1 MIYTF
6 HACVINECKS
16 GLEEGKGLQE
26 RQSTRFQKYFSEP
39 TIFPKVRAASY
50 FDIDIDILLDDV
62 LVCTRITTE
71 EAMITDIIN
80 VQQMLYIFLYS
91 FSRSENLEFLT
102 QWYWVV

>member
-16 GLEEGKGLQE
+16 GLVEGKGLQE

-39 TIFPKVRAASY
+39 RVFPKVRAASY

-71 EAMITDIIN
+71 EAMITDTIN
-80 VQQMLYIFLYS
+80 VQQMLYFFLYS

>member
-1 MIYTF
+1 MQKRSFGRKVLTRKTK
-6 HACVINECKS
+6 HALSKIF
-16 GLEEGKGLQE
+16 L
-26 RQSTRFQKYFSEP
+26 SEP

-71 EAMITDIIN
+71 EAMITDTIN

>member
-16 GLEEGKGLQE
+16 GLVEGKCLQE

-39 TIFPKVRAASY
+39 TVFPKVLAASY
-50 FDIDIDILLDDV
+50 FDIDIDILLNDV

-80 VQQMLYIFLYS
+80 VQQMLYIFYIV
-91 FSRSENLEFLT
+91 F
-102 QWYWVV
+102 

>member
-39 TIFPKVRAASY
+39 PIFPKVRAASY

-71 EAMITDIIN
+71 EAMITDTIN
-80 VQQMLYIFLYS
+80 VQQMLYIFSYS
-91 FSRSENLEFLT
+91 FSRSENLELLT

>member
-1 MIYTF
+1 MN
-6 HACVINECKS
+6 AKAVLRK
-16 GLEEGKGLQE
+16 E
-26 RQSTRFQKYFSEP
+26 RAYKKDKARAFKIYFSEP
-39 TIFPKVRAASY
+39 TVFPKVRAASY

-71 EAMITDIIN
+71 EAMITDTIN